1 MADFIVLATADW
13 DHPLWT
19 NKQHT
24 ASTLAA
30 AGHRVL
36 YVESLGIRSPRVGQA
51 DRLRIL
57 RRLWRLLQLPRQQ
70 SERLWVWSPPVLPG
84 GHSGQA
90 LQLNRKLLHGGLELA
105 SRWLGF
111 TNPILWTY
119 NPLTTLYL
127 DLENFAGSVYHCV
140 DRIQDQPGMP
150 VARIEANEQDLTEA
164 VDVVFATSPQLQTNH
179 KPLNYHTLLF
189 GNVADHRHFSRARL
203 GDGQGRLACPEALL
217 PVPRPRLLFMGAIDA
232 YKLDLVLLLQLVQ
245 RNPAWTFV
253 LIGPVGECDPSTD
266 VGALAACPNVKLI
279 GPVAYGDLPAWLAHA
294 DVALLPLQVNG
305 YTRHM
310 FPMKFFEYL
319 SSGLPVVATAIP
331 ALEAHGDVALL
342 CPPQLEAFEQAIH
355 RALSGAGPSIEKR
368 LERAATQTYET
379 RTAAMLAYLDRVGVL
394 AESARNEAEAHAYY
408 PTRLQ
413 KFRRELRGLFSG
425 VLVWISHRLMRA
437 GHRQWAVAVLKPM
450 ACSRWGDRVLL
461 GGVVLPLVRS
471 GDNRLARQV
480 MEQLWLRYGHVGE
493 LKQLLFRR
501 GNRPSERSEQVLL
514 FEALVTSQ
522 VLPLYALNYCQ
533 VVLAHRCVDVRDA
546 ARMQQSVPCL
556 ESMAADLEA
565 DLGTRIC
572 LRANRRNRS
581 KLLVSCYATLLRLQL
596 ALQEFEALAAL
607 GLRCLRFA
615 EDLDLNAIDTD
626 TSYRLTRNI
635 LRVLQINVLEAWF
648 HGDVDLM
655 ERTCTAITCVHDHC
669 HRPLFDQQSAQENHR
684 GYAEAV
690 LERVAVLQRLAVLQR
705 RDVQQQ
711 ARDAQTQASV
721 PLSAAESEAL
731 SSLMVLMV
739 RSERD
744 LAPEQIRQERFQDV
758 LPLFG
763 AYPVCQRLMGASL

>member
-36 YVESLGIRSPRVGQA
+36 YVESLGIRPPRVGSA
-51 DRLRIL
+51 DRMRIL

-70 SERLWVWSPPVLPG
+70 SARLWVWSPPVLPG
-84 GHSGQA
+84 GHSGKA
-90 LQLNRKLLHGGLELA
+90 LALNRKLLQGGLELA
-105 SRWLGF
+105 WRWLGF

-119 NPLTTLYL
+119 NPLTTIYL
-127 DLENFAGSVYHCV
+127 DLNSFSGSVYHCV

-150 VARIEANEQDLTEA
+150 VERIEVSEKALTQA
-164 VDVVFATSPQLQTNH
+164 VDVVFATSPQLQINH
-179 KPLNYHTLLF
+179 KPLNHHTLLF
-189 GNVADHRHFSRARL
+189 GNVADHGHFSRARL
-203 GDGQGRLACPEALL
+203 GDGQGLLACPQALSAF
-217 PVPRPRLLFMGAIDA
+217 PRPRLLFMGAIDA
-232 YKLDLVLLLQLVQ
+232 YKLDLALLHQLVQ
-245 RNPAWTFV
+245 RNQEWTFV
-253 LIGPVGECDPSTD
+253 LVGPVGECDPSTD
-266 VGALAACPNVKLI
+266 VGALAACANVKLI
-279 GPVAYGDLPAWLAHA
+279 GPVPYGDLPAWLAHS

-331 ALEAHGDVALL
+331 ALEAHADVALL
-342 CPPQLEAFEQAIH
+342 CPPQVEAFEQAIQT
-355 RALSGAGPSIEKR
+355 ALSGAGPSLDQR

-379 RTAAMLAYLDRVGVL
+379 RTAAMLAYLERVGVL
-394 AESARNEAEAHAYY
+394 AESARNRSKPHASY
-408 PTRLQ
+408 PTRLE
-413 KFRRELRGLFSG
+413 RLGRELRGLFSG

-437 GHRQWAVAVLKPM
+437 GQTQSAVAVLKPM
-450 ACSRWGDRVLL
+450 AFSRWGDRVLL

-471 GDNRLARQV
+471 GHYRQAREV

-514 FEALVTSQ
+514 FEELVTSQ
-522 VLPLYALNYCQ
+522 VLPLYVLNYCQ

-546 ARMQQSVPCL
+546 ARMHQSEACL
-556 ESMAADLEA
+556 AAMAAELEV
-565 DLGTRIC
+565 DVGTLVC
-572 LRANRRNRS
+572 LRANRRNRT

-596 ALQEFEALAAL
+596 ALQEFEALADL

-615 EDLDLNAIDTD
+615 EQLDPNAIDAD

-635 LRVLQINVLEAWF
+635 LRVLQINLLEAWF
-648 HGDVDLM
+648 HRDVELM
-655 ERTCTAITCVHDHC
+655 QRTVVAITRVHDHC

-690 LERVAVLQRLAVLQR
+690 LERAAVLQRAVLRQR
-705 RDVQQQ
+705 AIVPPTTM
-711 ARDAQTQASV
+711 DAQTQAEE
-721 PLSAAESEAL
+721 PLSAEEFEAL
-731 SSLMVLMV
+731 SGLMVLIV

-744 LAPEQIRQERFQDV
+744 LAPEQVRAQRFQDV
-758 LPLFG
+758 IPLFG
-763 AYPVCQRLMGASL
+763 AYPACQRVIGAAL